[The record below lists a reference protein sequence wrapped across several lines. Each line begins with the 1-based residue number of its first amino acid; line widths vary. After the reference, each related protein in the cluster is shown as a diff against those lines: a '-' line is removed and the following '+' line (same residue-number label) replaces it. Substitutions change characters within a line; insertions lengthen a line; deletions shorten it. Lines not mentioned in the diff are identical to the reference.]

1 MHLADQIRVQPT
13 TITFEEAKN
22 ANLNDYHNKI
32 NVDESDG
39 YSCIL
44 NIANLTRKTICYK
57 IKCTATDKATAKPN
71 FNCIKGF
78 DNINVCVKAKKFA
91 FGRNESSRET
101 LLIKVAEVRDTY
113 QLSMEELKQ
122 AFAKCPSTDIK
133 VPMIFKSNQR
143 SIDRN
148 MKSNIDNKRNEI
160 QGNKQRISEDSCLG
174 TGSDNAI
181 NGCNPKTNSRIPK
194 AQKRIIKCRKKKDS
208 DLSGVESVSDS
219 GSGSENEEK
228 GNNIETSDSESDEKE
243 QNIQLWANSANINN
257 RIKVLENSLAKIQKE
272 VHATDDSVLMLSEKV
287 QAKSKL
293 ITGVQKKFLEQKQE
307 NDDHLK
313 NVAERIEKIDQRVD
327 TLTASPNSR
336 NENVNTTFSDT
347 RQIVFGASLL
357 LGTFFA
363 ARYLYRR
370 V

>member
-1 MHLADQIRVQPT
+1 MHLADQIRVEPT
-13 TITFEEAKN
+13 TITFEEANN

-32 NVDESDG
+32 NVDDSDG

-44 NIANLTRKTICYK
+44 NITNLTRKTICYK

-78 DNINVCVKAKKFA
+78 DNINVCVRAKKFA
-91 FGRNESSRET
+91 FGRNESSQET
-101 LLIKVAEVRDTY
+101 LLIKVAEVRDAY

-122 AFAKCPSTDIK
+122 AFPKCPSADIK
-133 VPMIFKSNQR
+133 VPMIFKSNKC
-143 SIDRN
+143 STERN
-148 MKSNIDNKRNEI
+148 MKSNMNNKHNEL
-160 QGNKQRISEDSCLG
+160 QENKQRISEDSCLG

-181 NGCNPKTNSRIPK
+181 NGCNPKYNSRIPK

-219 GSGSENEEK
+219 GSGSENDEK
-228 GNNIETSDSESDEKE
+228 GRNIETSDSESDEKE

-257 RIKVLENSLAKIQKE
+257 RIKILENSLAKIQKE
-272 VHATDDSVLMLSEKV
+272 VHATDDSVLMVSEKV

-313 NVAERIEKIDQRVD
+313 NVTERIEKIDQRLD
-327 TLTASPNSR
+327 TLTASSGSG
-336 NENVNTTFSDT
+336 NENVKTSFPNTL
-347 RQIVFGASLL
+347 QIVIGASVL
-357 LGTFFA
+357 LGIFCA
-363 ARYLYRR
+363 ARYR
-370 V
+370 